1 MTSINYKY
9 HIFVQNENNFKYS
22 LTKEVKSHCEEWGKK
37 GKNLLFKCWAE
48 QNSGNLFQC
57 RNSYPTYIK
66 KKKTNAL
73 DYDKVVDVDQSLP
86 ILEMINVKKDPIRGN
101 LTIITSL

>member
-1 MTSINYKY
+1 MKNG
-9 HIFVQNENNFKYS
+9 ER
-22 LTKEVKSHCEEWGKK
+22 KEKIYFSNV
-37 GKNLLFKCWAE
+37 E
-48 QNSGNLFQC
+48 QNRTVATFSNVAIPIPL
-57 RNSYPTYIK
+57 TLKK

>member
-1 MTSINYKY
+1 MKNG
-9 HIFVQNENNFKYS
+9 ER
-22 LTKEVKSHCEEWGKK
+22 KEKIYFSNV
-37 GKNLLFKCWAE
+37 E
-48 QNSGNLFQC
+48 QNRTVATFSNVVIPIPL
-57 RNSYPTYIK
+57 TLK

>member
-1 MTSINYKY
+1 MKNG
-9 HIFVQNENNFKYS
+9 ER
-22 LTKEVKSHCEEWGKK
+22 KEKIYFSNV
-37 GKNLLFKCWAE
+37 E
-48 QNSGNLFQC
+48 QNRTVATFSNVVIPIPL
-57 RNSYPTYIK
+57 TLK
-66 KKKTNAL
+66 KKKNAL